1 MHRHLLPVAAPPARP
16 RPAKVV
22 SLDVRRKRRL
32 EASAPKPPA
41 PQAA

>member
-1 MHRHLLPVAAPPARP
+1 MHRHLLPVAAQPVRQ

-32 EASAPKPPA
+32 EAAAPKPPE
-41 PQAA
+41 PRAA